1 MSKLL
6 TENGRRKSTGKPKIA
21 VIIPC
26 YNEEDNVKAV
36 YDRLTEVLNS
46 TNYQY
51 DLIFIDDGSKDNT
64 LNELL
69 KLYEKDHKVKIIAFS
84 RNFGKEIALSA
95 GLDYADADAVIP
107 FDADLQDPPEVIL
120 NLLSKFEEGY
130 DVVNAARSKREG
142 ETFLK
147 KFTSKAFYRI
157 INKLTNIE
165 IPQDVGDFRLISK
178 NALNAIKEIRER
190 KRFMKGIFA
199 WVGFKT
205 TSVYYERA
213 PRHAGKT
220 KWNYLKLIDL
230 AIEGITSFSTVPLRL
245 ASLLGIIVSLT
256 AFLYAVW
263 IIMSKLL
270 YGNPVKGYP
279 SMMVAILFLGGVQLI
294 TIGIIGEYVGR
305 IYEEVK
311 QRPLYIVKKVWD
323 ADK

>member
-1 MSKLL
+1 LKKN
-6 TENGRRKSTGKPKIA
+6 EGKPKIA

-120 NLLSKFEEGY
+120 DLLSKFEEGY
-130 DVVNAARSKREG
+130 DVVNAVRSKRDG
-142 ETFLK
+142 ETFLT

-165 IPQDVGDFRLISK
+165 IPQDVGDFRLVSK
-178 NALNAIKEIRER
+178 DALNAIKGIRER
-190 KRFMKGIFA
+190 KSFMKGIFA

-245 ASLLGIIVSLT
+245 ASLLGILVSLT

-263 IIMSKLL
+263 ITISKLL

-294 TIGIIGEYVGR
+294 TIGIIGEYIGR

-323 ADK
+323 KDNKTYAN

>member
-1 MSKLL
+1 LK
-6 TENGRRKSTGKPKIA
+6 ENEGKPKIA

-107 FDADLQDPPEVIL
+107 FDADLQHPPEVIL

-130 DVVNAARSKREG
+130 DVVNAVRSKRDKES
-142 ETFLK
+142 FLK

-263 IIMSKLL
+263 ITISKIL

-311 QRPLYIVKKVWD
+311 QRPLYIIKKVWD
-323 ADK
+323 KEKN

>member
-1 MSKLL
+1 LNKN
-6 TENGRRKSTGKPKIA
+6 EGKPKIA

-36 YDRLTEVLNS
+36 YDRLTEVLNY

-69 KLYEKDHKVKIIAFS
+69 KLYEKDPKVKIIDFS

-107 FDADLQDPPEVIL
+107 FDADLQHPPEVIL
-120 NLLSKFEEGY
+120 DLLSKFEEGY
-130 DVVNAARSKREG
+130 DVVNAVRSKCDKES
-142 ETFLK
+142 FLK
-147 KFTSKAFYRI
+147 KFTSKAFYKI
-157 INKLTNIE
+157 INKLSDID
-165 IPQDVGDFRLISK
+165 IPQNVGDFRLISK
-178 NALNAIKEIRER
+178 DALNAVKQIRER

-213 PRHAGKT
+213 PRYSGKT
-220 KWNYLKLIDL
+220 KWNYFKLINL
-230 AIEGITSFSTVPLRL
+230 AIEGITSFSIAPLRL
-245 ASLLGIIVSLT
+245 ASLLGLFVSFV
-256 AFLYAVW
+256 AFLYAMW
-263 IIMSKLL
+263 IIIQKLV
-270 YGNPVKGYP
+270 YGNPAKGYP
-279 SMMVAILFLGGVQLI
+279 SIMVAILFLAGVQLI
-294 TIGIIGEYVGR
+294 TIGIIGEYIGR

-311 QRPLYIVKKVWD
+311 QRPLYIVKKIWD
-323 ADK
+323 KDNKVKI

>member
-1 MSKLL
+1 MKDNK
-6 TENGRRKSTGKPKIA
+6 EKPKIA

-107 FDADLQDPPEVIL
+107 FDADLQHPPEVIL
-120 NLLSKFEEGY
+120 NLLTKFEEGY
-130 DVVNAARSKREG
+130 DVVNAVRSKRDKES
-142 ETFLK
+142 FLK

-263 IIMSKLL
+263 ITISKIL

>member
-1 MSKLL
+1 LK
-6 TENGRRKSTGKPKIA
+6 ENKGKPKIA

-107 FDADLQDPPEVIL
+107 FDADLQHPPEVIL
-120 NLLSKFEEGY
+120 NLLTKFEEGY
-130 DVVNAARSKREG
+130 DVVNAVRSKRDKES
-142 ETFLK
+142 FLK

-263 IIMSKLL
+263 ITISKIL

>member
-1 MSKLL
+1 MK
-6 TENGRRKSTGKPKIA
+6 ENNEKKRKIA
-21 VIIPC
+21 IVIPC

-51 DLIFIDDGSKDNT
+51 DLIFVNDGSTDNT

-69 KLYEKDHKVKIIAFS
+69 KLYEKDPKVKIIDLS

-120 NLLSKFEEGY
+120 DFLSKFEEGY
-130 DVVNAARSKREG
+130 DVVNAVRRKRDG

-157 INKLTNIE
+157 INKLADIE

-178 NALNAIKEIRER
+178 DALNAIKGIRER

-199 WVGFKT
+199 
-205 TSVYYERA
+205 
-213 PRHAGKT
+213 
-220 KWNYLKLIDL
+220 
-230 AIEGITSFSTVPLRL
+230 
-245 ASLLGIIVSLT
+245 
-256 AFLYAVW
+256 
-263 IIMSKLL
+263 
-270 YGNPVKGYP
+270 
-279 SMMVAILFLGGVQLI
+279 
-294 TIGIIGEYVGR
+294 
-305 IYEEVK
+305 
-311 QRPLYIVKKVWD
+311 
-323 ADK
+323 

>member
-1 MSKLL
+1 MES
-6 TENGRRKSTGKPKIA
+6 RKKIA
-21 VIIPC
+21 IVIPA
-26 YNEEDNVKAV
+26 YNEEDNVEIAYK
-36 YDRLTEVLNS
+36 RLKEVLDS
-46 TNYQY
+46 TNYDY
-51 DLIFIDDGSKDNT
+51 ELIFVDDGSKDNT
-64 LNELL
+64 LSKLL
-69 KLYEKDHKVKIIAFS
+69 ELYEKDKKVKVISLS

-95 GLDYADADAVIP
+95 GLDYVDADAVIP
-107 FDADLQDPPEVIL
+107 FDVDLQDPPEVIPKL
-120 NLLSKFEEGY
+120 IAKFEEGY
-130 DVVNAARSKREG
+130 DVVNAVRSKREG

-147 KFTSKAFYRI
+147 KFTSKVFYRI
-157 INKLTNIE
+157 INKLTDIE
-165 IPQDVGDFRLISK
+165 IPQDAGDFRLISK
-178 NALNAIKEIRER
+178 AALNAVKQIRER

-263 IIMSKLL
+263 ITISKIL

>member
-1 MSKLL
+1 MKKN
-6 TENGRRKSTGKPKIA
+6 EGKPKIA

-120 NLLSKFEEGY
+120 DLLSKFEEGY
-130 DVVNAARSKREG
+130 DVVNAVRSKRDG
-142 ETFLK
+142 ETFLT

-165 IPQDVGDFRLISK
+165 IPQDVGDFRLVSK
-178 NALNAIKEIRER
+178 DALNAIKGIRER

-245 ASLLGIIVSLT
+245 ASLLGILVSLT

-263 IIMSKLL
+263 ITISKLL

-294 TIGIIGEYVGR
+294 TIGIIGEYIGR

-323 ADK
+323 KDNKTYAN

>member
-1 MSKLL
+1 LKDNK
-6 TENGRRKSTGKPKIA
+6 EKPKIA

-107 FDADLQDPPEVIL
+107 FDADLQHPPEVIL
-120 NLLSKFEEGY
+120 NLLTKFEEGY
-130 DVVNAARSKREG
+130 DVVNAVRSKRDKES
-142 ETFLK
+142 FLK

-263 IIMSKLL
+263 ITISKIL

>member
-1 MSKLL
+1 
-6 TENGRRKSTGKPKIA
+6 
-21 VIIPC
+21 
-26 YNEEDNVKAV
+26 VKAV

-51 DLIFIDDGSKDNT
+51 DLIFINDGSTDNT
-64 LNELL
+64 LIELL
-69 KLYEKDHKVKIIAFS
+69 KLYEKDPKVKIIDFS

-120 NLLSKFEEGY
+120 DLLSKFEEGY
-130 DVVNAARSKREG
+130 DVVNAVRKKRDG

-157 INKLTNIE
+157 INKLTDIE

-178 NALNAIKEIRER
+178 DALNAIKGIRER

-213 PRHAGKT
+213 PRNAGKT
-220 KWNYLKLIDL
+220 KWNYLKLMDL

-245 ASLLGIIVSLT
+245 ASLLGILISLT

-263 IIMSKLL
+263 ITISKIL

-294 TIGIIGEYVGR
+294 TIGIIGEYIGR

-311 QRPLYIVKKVWD
+311 QRPLYIVKKIWD
-323 ADK
+323 TDNKTYAN

>member
-1 MSKLL
+1 MNKN
-6 TENGRRKSTGKPKIA
+6 EGKPKIA

-36 YDRLTEVLNS
+36 YDRLTEVLNY

-69 KLYEKDHKVKIIAFS
+69 KLYEKDPKVKIIDFS

-107 FDADLQDPPEVIL
+107 FDADLQHPPEVIL
-120 NLLSKFEEGY
+120 DLLSKFEEGY
-130 DVVNAARSKREG
+130 DVVNAVRSKCDKES
-142 ETFLK
+142 FLK
-147 KFTSKAFYRI
+147 KFTSKAFYKI
-157 INKLTNIE
+157 INKLSDID
-165 IPQDVGDFRLISK
+165 IPQNVGDFRLISK
-178 NALNAIKEIRER
+178 DALNAVKQIRER

-213 PRHAGKT
+213 PRYSGKT
-220 KWNYLKLIDL
+220 KWNYFKLINL
-230 AIEGITSFSTVPLRL
+230 AIEGITSFSIAPLRL
-245 ASLLGIIVSLT
+245 ASLLGLFVSFV
-256 AFLYAVW
+256 AFLYAMW
-263 IIMSKLL
+263 IIIQKLV
-270 YGNPVKGYP
+270 YGNPAKGYP
-279 SMMVAILFLGGVQLI
+279 SIMVAILFLAGVQLI
-294 TIGIIGEYVGR
+294 TIGIIGEYIGR

-311 QRPLYIVKKVWD
+311 QRPLYIVKKIWD
-323 ADK
+323 KDNKVKI